1 MSRPG
6 RKRVPAVARQP
17 NGRKA
22 EPSRV
27 QRHEAATAVV
37 KRQRLARGAT
47 NENYTSQAHA
57 TPIGRLWL
65 TGALNA
71 PKDPRMAE
79 ERYQTAVWYAALY
92 HAQRLA
98 RDARKP
104 YASLPGNR
112 SPFEPSAEDCLRA
125 IARHRDAERLIPAR
139 SRAAIWAI
147 VICEQAEYPPAW
159 VDALL
164 PALDAMTAHRI
175 GIGG

>member
-1 MSRPG
+1 MGKPG
-6 RKRVPAVARQP
+6 RKRVPAAARQP

-22 EPSRV
+22 EPTPR
-27 QRHEAATAVV
+27 QRQEAATAVV
-37 KRQRLARGAT
+37 RRQRIARGAT
-47 NENYTSQAHA
+47 PENYQDQAHA
-57 TPIGRLWL
+57 TPIGRIYLS
-65 TGALNA
+65 GALGA
-71 PKDPRMAE
+71 HQTGKD
-79 ERYQTAVWYAALY
+79 RYDTAVWYAALY

-98 RDARKP
+98 TDARKP